1 MLWPRGKNDDVANPG
16 SRTHSCCARTLR
28 QHSVESINAVGL
40 RLGSTAGS
48 CWVVLWPEPLQPLST
63 GVMRIV
69 HAKDVLKQR
78 SNGTSSKGGLFRL
91 PLVCEQQSTEYS
103 GGVVNLHPLPA
114 VVSRY
119 DVVGPPR
126 FQDNIT
132 PCSYQSPCIHFVPQ
146 FFSTTPVRFAN
157 VSDITLSPLTL
168 AASTHRLPSN
178 TQSVQSVDEL
188 WAILDISEKSDCPK
202 SA

>member
-48 CWVVLWPEPLQPLST
+48 CWVVLGPEPLQPLST

-91 PLVCEQQSTEYS
+91 RLVCEQQSTEYS

-132 PCSYQSPCIHFVPQ
+132 PCSYQSPCIHFFP
-146 FFSTTPVRFAN
+146 S
-157 VSDITLSPLTL
+157 SSPLHQCDSQTFQTY
-168 AASTHRLPSN
+168 AQSPHPCREHTPPAEQHTESTERR
-178 TQSVQSVDEL
+178 
-188 WAILDISEKSDCPK
+188 
-202 SA
+202 